1 MVKKYPLED
10 FKINVKIKLA
20 ALWAAVVFCYIYG
33 DFFALFVPGKI
44 QSLMDGKSGVGT
56 TTPQKLLM
64 FAILMTLP
72 SIMVFLSVALKAT
85 LNRWLNIVMGI
96 FFTAIMILVVATSI
110 SDWMIFYTYL
120 GIVEI
125 LITSLIVWYAWKWPR
140 I

>member
-1 MVKKYPLED
+1 
-10 FKINVKIKLA
+10 
-20 ALWAAVVFCYIYG
+20 
-33 DFFALFVPGKI
+33 
-44 QSLMDGKSGVGT
+44 
-56 TTPQKLLM
+56 
-64 FAILMTLP
+64 
-72 SIMVFLSVALKAT
+72 MVFLSVALKAT